1 MGESRHLVHWY
12 IENVFSHLSARF
24 YQSLKNFGAGYFE
37 VHDDGCEGG
46 LGELAGVVDGVAVQD
61 DDLHGPGQLEYPLDL
76 RLHLR
81 QVGRPAVRH

>member
-1 MGESRHLVHWY
+1 M
-12 IENVFSHLSARF
+12 
-24 YQSLKNFGAGYFE
+24 QNFWAGYFE

-61 DDLHGPGQLEYPLDL
+61 YNLHGPGQLEYPLDL

-81 QVGRPAVRH
+81 QVGRPAVGHGIYLRE